1 MGFSASS
8 PFMTSS
14 ADEEPTTG
22 AIAGNTFYFIANSQI
37 GRMSDDGSSLKRPV
51 DPKTVILQLSL

>member
-1 MGFSASS
+1 
-8 PFMTSS
+8 MTSS

-51 DPKTVILQLSL
+51 DPKTVILQFSL